1 MSDYYCLPT
10 NIGLAKLSA
19 FATGGTPITLTHF
32 AVGDANGTP
41 YLPETRVSAN
51 TLVHERHRATI
62 ESVLE
67 SPFDNTVSIATL
79 NLPANVGG
87 WRICEI
93 ALIDADGDI
102 IYLANYPNNYKPT
115 LAEGAGGELEIPVYL
130 QSSAA
135 GSIAVVVD
143 PNVLSASRN
152 WVSSNF
158 ALKTELQVETDSR
171 NASLIALM
179 QRLVANGID
188 ADLAITNNA
197 TGSDFNDAQF
207 KQTGIWYFD
216 HALNTSQENTAGIIR
231 SHKAGNKVYHHEIL
245 ETGRQAV
252 RIFDGTNWGAWIYQT
267 QLESG
272 TVPLVPISAF
282 GDLNTYETAGNYSF
296 KSSDNLLNAP
306 PNQGTESDFELQVIT
321 ESNGI
326 IQIVKNI
333 TTQTDFV
340 RVKNGGNWQLNW
352 QSTAPIQNIVSGI
365 NLDAVRSEGVYL
377 CINPVI
383 NLLSNI
389 DTIVLSTTITVCILQ
404 VKNSDTLQSVVQI
417 LQLVNG
423 EFSQS
428 NWGSARTI
436 LFRSAMDGST
446 NDNQF
451 NLWRPVNKVPVGPY
465 KNLES
470 YGSGYVFYYLDLD
483 TTLTYHNDLNRLLQ
497 QGFYVFSLTDDI
509 SNIPAQFTDSNFFLF
524 LFVEIIEDENN
535 ADWTVTQQIYQYMN
549 NDNYEHRLIRQQTF
563 SPSQQGQ
570 PITATWTTYAP

>member
-216 HALNTSQENTAGIIR
+216 HALNTSEENTAGIIR
-231 SHKAGNKVYHHEIL
+231 SHKVGNKVYQHEIL
-245 ETGRQAV
+245 ETGRQSV
-252 RIFDGTNWGAWIYQT
+252 RIFDGTNWGAWVYQT

-282 GDLNTYETAGNYSF
+282 GDLNTYTTAGNYSF

-321 ESNGI
+321 ETNGI

-365 NLDAVRSEGVYL
+365 NLDAVRSEKVYL

-383 NLLSNI
+383 NLPSNI
-389 DTIVLSTTITVCILQ
+389 DTIILSTTLTVCILQ

-423 EFSQS
+423 KFSQD
-428 NWGSARTI
+428 NWGPAGTI

-451 NLWRPVNKVPVGPY
+451 NLWRQVNKVPVGPY
-465 KNLES
+465 TQLGP
-470 YGSGYVFYYLDLD
+470 YDSGYVFYYQGLD
-483 TTLTYHNDLNRLLQ
+483 TTLTYHNDLNRILQ
-497 QGFYVFSLTDDI
+497 EGFYVFSLTDDI

-535 ADWTVTQQIYQYMN
+535 SDWTVIQQIYQYMN
-549 NDNYEHRLIRQQTF
+549 NDNYEHRLTRQQTF

>member
-41 YLPETRVSAN
+41 YLPETRVAHN
-51 TLVHERHRATI
+51 TLVHERYRNTI
-62 ESVLE
+62 ESVLV
-67 SPFDNTVSIATL
+67 SPFDPHVSIATI
-79 NLPANVGG
+79 NLSANVGG

-93 ALIDADGDI
+93 ALIDNDGDI

-115 LAEGAGGELEIPVYL
+115 LTEGAGGELEIPVYL
-130 QSSAA
+130 QSSAV
-135 GSIAVVVD
+135 GSISVVVD
-143 PNVLSASRN
+143 PNIIRASQD
-152 WVSSNF
+152 WVNLNF
-158 ALKTELQVETDSR
+158 ATKIGLQAEVDNRSD
-171 NASLIALM
+171 ALIALM
-179 QRLVANGID
+179 TRLRANGID
-188 ADLAITNNA
+188 ADLAATNNA
-197 TGSDFNDAQF
+197 TGLNLNDPQF
-207 KQTGIWYFD
+207 RVAGVWHFD
-216 HALNTSQENTAGIIR
+216 HAVNASMENTAGIVTVK
-231 SHKAGNKVYHHEIL
+231 KAGNKVYQHEIL
-245 ETGRQAV
+245 ETGRQSV
-252 RIFDGTNWGAWIYQT
+252 RIFDGTNWGAWVYQT

-282 GDLNTYETAGNYSF
+282 GDLNTYTTAGNYSF

-365 NLDAVRSEGVYL
+365 NLDAVRSEKVYL

-383 NLLSNI
+383 NLPSNI
-389 DTIVLSTTITVCILQ
+389 DTIILSTTLTVCILQ

-465 KNLES
+465 KQLES
-470 YGSGYVFYYLDLD
+470 HSSGYEIYYLNLD
-483 TTLTYHNDLNRLLQ
+483 TTLTYHNDLNRICHE
-497 QGFYVFSLTDDI
+497 GFYVFSLTDDI
-509 SNIPAQFTDSNFFLF
+509 SNIPVQFTDSNFFLF
-524 LFVEIIEDENN
+524 LFVEVIDDPNN

-549 NDNYEHRLIRQQTF
+549 NDNYEHRLTRQQTF